1 MRRDEAGID
10 EIEIERLARER
21 DLAAGY
27 RQAAHRALAFAR
39 RYRAEEGNP
48 NGQRERDCIA
58 QARSWRL
65 AVHALHAGLPVPALP
80 QHPGL
85 ARTAV
90 AAKTSDAKTG

>member
-1 MRRDEAGID
+1 MRRDEAGLD

-39 RYRAEEGNP
+39 LYRTEEGAP
-48 NGQRERDCIA
+48 AGQRERDCIA
-58 QARSWRL
+58 QAHAWRT

-80 QHPGL
+80 HPGL

-90 AAKTSDAKTG
+90 AGKTSDAKTG